1 MPKLVVRSF
10 TLSLDGSFLSN
21 AIYPMPSFTPFNFLP
36 MNQTIRTYYVLPCCL
51 LLLNLLNTVISYKAR
66 MIDDGILRTFCV
78 IGMIL
83 FGGAA
88 VAFLVSPGIEALVR
102 SAHQASRRRAG
113 FAGELIF
120 LAVLGLA
127 VFWLYFRA
135 NTLGTASILPPAWRN
150 PRY

>member
-1 MPKLVVRSF
+1 
-10 TLSLDGSFLSN
+10 
-21 AIYPMPSFTPFNFLP
+21 

-78 IGMIL
+78 IGMVL

-102 SAHQASRRRAG
+102 VAHQTSRRRAG
-113 FAGELIF
+113 FAGEMIF